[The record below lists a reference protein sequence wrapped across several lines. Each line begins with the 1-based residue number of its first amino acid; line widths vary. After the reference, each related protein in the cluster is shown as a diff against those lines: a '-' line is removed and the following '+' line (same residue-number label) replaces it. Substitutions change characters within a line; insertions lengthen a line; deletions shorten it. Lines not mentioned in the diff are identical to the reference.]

1 MIRIELLDWERAR
14 AEGGAIRKA
23 VFVKEQGVPEELELD
38 QHDALSVHALARSE
52 TGHAIGTG
60 RLLPVE
66 WKDRRAVGH
75 IGRMAVIASWRGTGV
90 GGALLERL
98 VAAAAERGDSEVALS
113 AQSHAI
119 GFYRAHGFV
128 AEGGEYLEA
137 GIPHQAMRRVLQ
149 PLRSNS

>member
-14 AEGGAIRKA
+14 AEAGEIRKA

-38 QHDALSVHALARSE
+38 QHDSLSVHALARSE

-66 WKDRRAVGH
+66 WKERHAVGH